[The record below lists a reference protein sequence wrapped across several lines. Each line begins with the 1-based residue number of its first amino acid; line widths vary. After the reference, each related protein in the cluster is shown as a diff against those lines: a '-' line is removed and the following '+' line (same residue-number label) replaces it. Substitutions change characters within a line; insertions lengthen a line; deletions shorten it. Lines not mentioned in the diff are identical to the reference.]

1 MSTIDK
7 VRAYWDRRPCNIRHS
22 SAPVGS
28 RQYFEEVQD
37 RKYSVESHIPAFAD
51 FWRNRDKK
59 VLEVGCGIGTD
70 TMEFA
75 RHGCK
80 VTAVDLSEESLTIAK
95 QRAQVFSLQDWITF
109 RYADAEHLSDF
120 ILRQPY
126 DLIYSFGVIHH
137 SPDPARILR
146 EMHRF
151 TRPGTVLK
159 LMVYHKFSWKVLWML
174 LNYGYEPNFIAK
186 SSEAESNCPVTYA
199 YSKAEAKKLME
210 QAGFTV
216 TGIRVEHIFPYEIS
230 AYKRYEYKKVWYFR
244 WMPHTWFRWL
254 EQRFGW
260 HLLITG
266 VAE

>member
-51 FWRNRDKK
+51 FWGNRDKK

-174 LNYGYEPNFIAK
+174 LNYG
-186 SSEAESNCPVTYA
+186 
-199 YSKAEAKKLME
+199 
-210 QAGFTV
+210 
-216 TGIRVEHIFPYEIS
+216 
-230 AYKRYEYKKVWYFR
+230 
-244 WMPHTWFRWL
+244 
-254 EQRFGW
+254 
-260 HLLITG
+260 
-266 VAE
+266 